1 MTNPAPGV
9 DGGGGRGRVAAATRS
24 TVDVDAWLLRAAGF
38 FAVAV
43 VLHNGDHLR
52 RGAGST
58 STDVTWLGTLGVF
71 IEVAVVVLVCQ
82 QHRLAPLAAA
92 VTGVTLAAGY
102 VLVHFLPERSWFS
115 DSFTSAADVS
125 PLSWLAASLEV
136 VAALALAL
144 AGLAVMSRR
153 GGLASAS
160 RAHPGQLTLREGL
173 LHPLALSFALSQVVT
188 LAITAAQA

>member
-1 MTNPAPGV
+1 MASPTPDAGA
-9 DGGGGRGRVAAATRS
+9 GRGHGGVAVATRS
-24 TVDVDAWLLRAAGF
+24 VVDVDAWLLRAAGL

-52 RGAGST
+52 RGPGST
-58 STDVTWLGTLGVF
+58 SADVTWLGTFGVVV
-71 IEVAVVVLVCQ
+71 EVAVVVLVCQ

-136 VAALALAL
+136 VAAVALAV
-144 AGLAVMSRR
+144 AGLAVLSRR

-160 RAHPGQLTLREGL
+160 RPHPGQLSLREGL